1 MLGRKDKE
9 APEIKSEEA
18 PQVEVRTDRSSV
30 SEVREMLKQLSPAS
44 KDNAVPINQISAHC
58 GKILTM
64 ALNLE
69 WFGHTGGKQ
78 SPNAEKPA
86 NIIAVRILDL
96 DISLAEFFERIKGIL
111 HRIEN

>member
-9 APEIKSEEA
+9 APETKSEEA
-18 PQVEVRTDRSSV
+18 PQVEAPTGQSSAA
-30 SEVREMLKQLSPAS
+30 EVRELLKQLSPAS

-69 WFGHTGGKQ
+69 WFGHVGGKH
-78 SPNAEKPA
+78 PPTAEKAP
-86 NIIAVRILDL
+86 NIIAVRISDL